1 MKNLKIIEEVDVF
14 CEEIAILIN
23 DHVLKED
30 FDMTEDDAWILE
42 ELSLRNSIS
51 VLPNN
56 FFYLGFDLPESL
68 INMVEDVEDIAV
80 TVVVYRN
87 VDRFSISADN
97 CPLDGSGVGMHIN
110 VFLPEDLSDPTVTS
124 LLMKEIVNTVR
135 HEMEHVIQQEFPE
148 LVDYLDYHKID
159 FKIEQ
164 IPSHLC
170 LYLVQPSEVS
180 AHVRGYQ
187 KTTQGIL
194 SFAKVVGNLLEGYV
208 SQGQITKEEKSSV
221 FWCWKDWYDRNTY
234 IDKSESVK
242 CAM

>member
-1 MKNLKIIEEVDVF
+1 MNNLKIIEEVDVF
-14 CEEIAILIN
+14 CEEIAVLIN
-23 DHVLKED
+23 DHVLKAD
-30 FDMTEDDAWILE
+30 FPMTEDDAWILE

-51 VLPNN
+51 VSPNN
-56 FFYLGFDLPESL
+56 FFCLGFDLPESL
-68 INMVEDVEDIAV
+68 INMVEDIEDVIV

-87 VDRFSISADN
+87 VDSFSISADN

-110 VFLPEDLSDPTVTS
+110 VFLPEQLNDHIIDS
-124 LLMKEIVNTVR
+124 LLMKELVNTVR
-135 HEMEHVIQQEFPE
+135 HEMEHVVQQEFPE

-164 IPSHLC
+164 IPSHFC

-187 KTTQGIL
+187 KVTQDIL
-194 SFAKVVGNLLEGYV
+194 SFAKDVGDMLEGYV
-208 SQGQITKEEKSSV
+208 IQGHITKEEKSSV
-221 FWCWKDWYDRNTY
+221 FWCWKEWYDRNTY
-234 IDKSESVK
+234 IDKLESAK